1 MLLADFVTE
10 LAHFPV
16 GAPVASV
23 GMIVYKVDG
32 IEDDVIMAMP
42 LVDVGSNHILILAF
56 QPFICKL
63 LADLMCLFRR
73 DFSDIKRLDQVPGN
87 YLRHLHSLL
96 DGKVARPLK
105 FFCRS
110 IAGSTPKRGNI
121 ELVIR
126 LLRIKD
132 VGKRL
137 VYSSPDWLD
146 FSNCHISFCLSF
158 SSVTSSS

>member
-23 GMIVYKVDG
+23 SMIVHKVDG

-42 LVDVGSNHILILAF
+42 LVYVGSNHILILAF
-56 QPFICKL
+56 QPFVGEL
-63 LADLMCLFRR
+63 LADLVRPFRR
-73 DFSDIKRLDQVPGN
+73 DFSDIKRLNQVPGN

-96 DGKVARPLK
+96 DSEIPCPLK
-105 FFCRS
+105 FFGRR
-110 IAGSTPKRGNI
+110 IAGSTPERGNI
-121 ELVIR
+121 ELVIC
-126 LLRIKD
+126 LFRIKD
-132 VGKRL
+132 VGKRF

>member
-56 QPFICKL
+56 QPFVCKL

-73 DFSDIKRLDQVPGN
+73 DFSDIERLDQVPGN

-96 DGKVARPLK
+96 DGEVARPLK

-110 IAGSTPKRGNI
+110 IAGSTAERGNI

-132 VGKRL
+132 VGKSL
-137 VYSSPDWLD
+137 VYSSRIGLILVTAIFP
-146 FSNCHISFCLSF
+146 FASLSAL
-158 SSVTSSS
+158 

>member
-23 GMIVYKVDG
+23 GMIVHKVDG

-56 QPFICKL
+56 QPFVCEL

-73 DFSDIKRLDQVPGN
+73 DFSDIKRLNQVPCN
-87 YLRHLHSLL
+87 HLRHLHSLL
-96 DGKVARPLK
+96 DSEISRPLK
-105 FFCRS
+105 FLCRCV
-110 IAGSTPKRGNI
+110 AGSTSERGNI
-121 ELVIR
+121 ELIVSLCR
-126 LLRIKD
+126 VEY

-137 VYSSPDWLD
+137 VYSSSDWLD